1 MSRILF
7 LFLQKIRINTN
18 KMIKAVIFD
27 MDGLLIDSEPF
38 WRLSQK
44 NIFSKQGINLG
55 EKDFESFMGKRVD
68 EVVAIIFSRFPNQD
82 KTQAETAELIID
94 SVINLVIEK
103 GLALPGVEKTLK
115 ELQQKNYK
123 IGLASS
129 SNLKII
135 KAVLKK
141 LDIESYFDV
150 VHSAQ
155 FEEYGKPH
163 PQTFIST
170 AKMLGVAHSE
180 CLVLEDSFHGV
191 IAALAANMKCVA
203 IPDTKANNLKRFI
216 IADQVLESMED
227 FSIENLA
234 N

>member
-1 MSRILF
+1 
-7 LFLQKIRINTN
+7 
-18 KMIKAVIFD
+18 MIKAVIFD

-38 WRLSQK
+38 WRMSQK
-44 NIFSKQGINLG
+44 NLFSKRGINLN
-55 EKDFESFMGKRVD
+55 EDDFESFMGKRID

-82 KTQAETAELIID
+82 KTQEETAEEI
-94 SVINLVIEK
+94 VNGVIELVQEK
-103 GLALPGVEKTLK
+103 GVALSGVKKTLEDLK
-115 ELQQKNYK
+115 KQNYK

-141 LDIESYFDV
+141 LDIESYFEV

-163 PQTFIST
+163 PQIFIST
-170 AKMLGVAHSE
+170 AKMLGVPPSE

-191 IAALAANMKCVA
+191 IAALAANMKCIA
-203 IPDTKANNLKRFI
+203 IPDTKANNLARFVV
-216 IADQVLESMED
+216 ADQVLKSMTD
-227 FSIENLA
+227 FDISSLNHQA
-234 N
+234 

>member
-1 MSRILF
+1 
-7 LFLQKIRINTN
+7 
-18 KMIKAVIFD
+18 MIKAVIFD

-38 WRLSQK
+38 WRMSQK
-44 NIFSKQGINLG
+44 NLFSKRGINLN
-55 EKDFESFMGKRVD
+55 EDDFESFMGKRID

-82 KTQAETAELIID
+82 KTQEETAEEI
-94 SVINLVIEK
+94 VNGVIELVQEK
-103 GLALPGVEKTLK
+103 GVALSGVKKTLEDLK
-115 ELQQKNYK
+115 KQNYK

-141 LDIESYFDV
+141 LDIESYFEV

-163 PQTFIST
+163 PQIFIST
-170 AKMLGVAHSE
+170 AKMLGVPPSE

-191 IAALAANMKCVA
+191 IAALAANMKCIA
-203 IPDTKANNLKRFI
+203 IPDTKANNLARFV
-216 IADQVLESMED
+216 IADQVLKSMAD
-227 FSIENLA
+227 FDISSLNHQA
-234 N
+234 

>member
-1 MSRILF
+1 
-7 LFLQKIRINTN
+7 
-18 KMIKAVIFD
+18 MIKAVIFD

-44 NIFSKQGINLG
+44 NLFSKRGINL
-55 EKDFESFMGKRVD
+55 EKPDFESFMGKRVD
-68 EVVAIIFSRFPNQD
+68 EVVATIFSRFPNQD
-82 KTQAETAELIID
+82 ETQAETAEGIVD
-94 SVINLVIEK
+94 GVIELVMEK
-103 GLALPGVEKTLK
+103 GLALPGVRATLT
-115 ELQQKNYK
+115 ELQKQNYK
-123 IGLASS
+123 IALASS

-141 LDIESYFDV
+141 LELESYFEV

-170 AKMLGVAHSE
+170 AKLLGVTPSE

-203 IPDTKANNLKRFI
+203 IPDLNTSHLERFV

-227 FSIENLA
+227 FSIENLID
-234 N
+234 

>member
-1 MSRILF
+1 
-7 LFLQKIRINTN
+7 
-18 KMIKAVIFD
+18 MIKAVIFD

-44 NIFSKQGINLG
+44 NLFSKQGVDLKEN
-55 EKDFESFMGKRVD
+55 DFESFMGKRID
-68 EVVAIIFSRFPNQD
+68 EVVAIIFSRFPNQNN
-82 KTQAETAELIID
+82 TQTETAEKIVD
-94 SVINLVIEK
+94 GVIELVLEK
-103 GLALPGVEKTLK
+103 GLALPGVKKTLI
-115 ELQQKNYK
+115 ELQKQNYK

-135 KAVLKK
+135 TAVLKK
-141 LDIESYFDV
+141 LEIESFFEV

-163 PQTFIST
+163 PQIFIST
-170 AKMLGVAHSE
+170 AKMLDVTPSE

-203 IPDTKANNLKRFI
+203 IPDTKANNLGRFI
-216 IADQVLESMED
+216 IADQVLKSMTD
-227 FSIENLA
+227 FSIDNLID
-234 N
+234 

>member
-1 MSRILF
+1 
-7 LFLQKIRINTN
+7 
-18 KMIKAVIFD
+18 MIKAVIFD

-38 WRLSQK
+38 WRMSQK
-44 NIFSKQGINLG
+44 NLFSKRGINLN
-55 EKDFESFMGKRVD
+55 EDDFESFMGKRID

-82 KTQAETAELIID
+82 KTQEETAEEI
-94 SVINLVIEK
+94 VNGVIELVQEK
-103 GLALPGVEKTLK
+103 GVALSGVKKTLEDLK
-115 ELQQKNYK
+115 KQNYK

-141 LDIESYFDV
+141 LDIESYFEV

-163 PQTFIST
+163 PQIFIST
-170 AKMLGVAHSE
+170 AKMLGVPPSE

-191 IAALAANMKCVA
+191 IAALAANMKCIA
-203 IPDTKANNLKRFI
+203 IPDTKANNLARFVV
-216 IADQVLESMED
+216 ADQVLKSMTD
-227 FSIENLA
+227 FNISSLNHQA
-234 N
+234 

>member
-1 MSRILF
+1 
-7 LFLQKIRINTN
+7 
-18 KMIKAVIFD
+18 MIKAVIFD

-38 WRLSQK
+38 WRMSQK
-44 NIFSKQGINLG
+44 NLFSKRGINLN
-55 EKDFESFMGKRVD
+55 EDDFESFMGKRID

-82 KTQAETAELIID
+82 KTQEETAEEI
-94 SVINLVIEK
+94 VNGVIELVQEK
-103 GLALPGVEKTLK
+103 GIALSGVKKTLEDLK
-115 ELQQKNYK
+115 KQNYK

-141 LDIESYFDV
+141 LDIESYFEV

-163 PQTFIST
+163 PQIFIST
-170 AKMLGVAHSE
+170 AKMLGVPPSE

-191 IAALAANMKCVA
+191 IAALAANMKCIA
-203 IPDTKANNLKRFI
+203 IPDTKANNLARFVV
-216 IADQVLESMED
+216 ADQVLKSMTD
-227 FSIENLA
+227 FDISSLNHQA
-234 N
+234 

>member
-1 MSRILF
+1 MSRILL
-7 LFLQKIRINTN
+7 LFLQSIRINTN
-18 KMIKAVIFD
+18 RMIKAIIFD

-44 NIFSKQGINLG
+44 NLFSKRGINLC
-55 EKDFESFMGKRVD
+55 ENDFESFMGKRID
-68 EVVAIIFSRFPNQD
+68 EVVAIIYSRFPNQD
-82 KTQAETAELIID
+82 KTQAETAEQIVD
-94 SVINLVIEK
+94 GVINLVMDRGI
-103 GLALPGVEKTLK
+103 ALPGVEKTLK
-115 ELQQKNYK
+115 ELQEKNYK

-141 LDIESYFDV
+141 LDIESYFEV

-170 AKMLGVAHSE
+170 AKMLGVSPSE

-203 IPDTKANNLKRFI
+203 IPDTKANNLKRFV

-227 FSIENLA
+227 FSIKNLV

>member
-1 MSRILF
+1 
-7 LFLQKIRINTN
+7 
-18 KMIKAVIFD
+18 MIKAVIFD

-44 NIFSKQGINLG
+44 NLFSKRGINLC
-55 EKDFESFMGKRVD
+55 EDDFESFMGKRID

-82 KTQAETAELIID
+82 KTQAETAEQIVD
-94 SVINLVIEK
+94 GVINLVMER
-103 GLALPGVEKTLK
+103 GCALPGVKATLK
-115 ELQQKNYK
+115 DLQKNNYK

-141 LDIESYFDV
+141 LDLESYFEV
-150 VHSAQ
+150 IHSAQ

-163 PQTFIST
+163 PQIFIST
-170 AKMLGVAHSE
+170 AKMLNVSPSE

-203 IPDTKANNLKRFI
+203 IPDTKANNLKNFV
-216 IADQVLESMED
+216 IADKVLKSMND
-227 FSIENLA
+227 FSIDDYKD
-234 N
+234 

>member
-1 MSRILF
+1 MSRILL
-7 LFLQKIRINTN
+7 LFLQAIRINTN
-18 KMIKAVIFD
+18 RMIKAVIFD

-44 NIFSKQGINLG
+44 NLFSKRGINLR
-55 EKDFESFMGKRVD
+55 EDDFESFMGKRID
-68 EVVAIIFSRFPNQD
+68 EVVAIIFSRFPNQN
-82 KTQAETAELIID
+82 KTQKETAEEIVD
-94 SVINLVIEK
+94 GVINLVLER

-115 ELQQKNYK
+115 ELKEKNYK

-141 LDIESYFDV
+141 LDIESYFEV

-163 PQTFIST
+163 PQIFIST
-170 AKMLGVAHSE
+170 AKMLNVLPSE

-227 FSIENLA
+227 FSIDNL
-234 N
+234 NN

>member
-1 MSRILF
+1 
-7 LFLQKIRINTN
+7 
-18 KMIKAVIFD
+18 MIKAVIFD

-38 WRLSQK
+38 WRISQK
-44 NIFSKQGINLG
+44 NLFSKRGINLI
-55 EKDFESFMGKRVD
+55 EDDFESFMGKRID
-68 EVVAIIFSRFPNQD
+68 EVVAIIYARYPNQD
-82 KTQAETAELIID
+82 KTQDETAEEIVD
-94 SVINLVIEK
+94 GVINLVLER
-103 GLALPGVEKTLK
+103 GLALPGVKKTLENLK
-115 ELQQKNYK
+115 NQKYK

-129 SNLKII
+129 SNLRII

-141 LDIESYFDV
+141 LDLESYFEV

-163 PQTFIST
+163 PQIFIST
-170 AKMLGVAHSE
+170 AKMLEVSPSE

-191 IAALAANMKCVA
+191 IAALAANMQCVA

-216 IADQVLESMED
+216 IADQVLESMEE
-227 FSIENLA
+227 FSIDNLI